1 MSNVVPD
8 TQQEFWRPPVIA
20 RAAISTAAPIIAVGA
35 ADSCADC
42 RTEFMP
48 ESRFCYVCG
57 TARAETSEGW
67 TRYFNFVRVLGFQ
80 SIKRSLGLPVP
91 SLIGFLAG
99 IGCLAAAVGV
109 GRVLTTQTVTE
120 YQALELMRIEWLLG
134 SVASFLAGI
143 LLRNAGS
150 K

>member
-80 SIKRSLGLPVP
+80 SIKRSLG
-91 SLIGFLAG
+91 FLAG

>member
-20 RAAISTAAPIIAVGA
+20 RAVISSPAPIIAVGA

-42 RTEFMP
+42 QAEFMP

-57 TARAETSEGW
+57 TARTETSEGW
-67 TRYFNFVRVLGFQ
+67 TRFFNFVGVLGFQ
-80 SIKRSLGLPVP
+80 NIKRSLGLPVP
-91 SLIGFLAG
+91 SLIGFVAG

-109 GRVLTTQTVTE
+109 GRMLTSQTVAE